1 MAGLHQ
7 AQDVLGVVQ
16 VEPGDALLF
25 AQRQYLQVAVGDAGE
40 QGQLY
45 RCAVV
50 LAGLEAFQGT
60 AVGSPATAPE
70 VHFVA
75 GAEAGGEGVDG
86 IVVGGRV
93 GTAVARVA
101 QEFLPAG
108 AERRIQLR
116 QQRRAGDHRRGL
128 GLAHAG
134 HRCAEVLAVQ
144 QGALQQAVQFRRA
157 EGLPPLADVAGIA
170 APGRQVAPLRG
181 AARPLSR
188 GAGSAAAGAE
198 QQAGGN
204 QERFFMDISVIGWP
218 GRPPG
223 PAGRPCAPA

>member
-128 GLAHAG
+128 GLAYAG
-134 HRCAEVLAVQ
+134 HRRAEVLAVQ

-170 APGRQVAPLRG
+170 APGRQVAPLAGRG
-181 AARPLSR
+181 QAAVE
-188 GAGSAAAGAE
+188 GAGVLPQAPSSRQAE
-198 QQAGGN
+198 IR
-204 QERFFMDISVIGWP
+204 ERFFMDISVIGWP